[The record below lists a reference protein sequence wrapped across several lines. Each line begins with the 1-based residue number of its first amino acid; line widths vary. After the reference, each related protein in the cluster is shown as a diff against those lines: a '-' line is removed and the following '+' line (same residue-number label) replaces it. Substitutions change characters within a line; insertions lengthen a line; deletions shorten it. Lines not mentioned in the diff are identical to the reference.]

1 MRPAGLAQPAFE
13 TSKPPS
19 IFKSYYVLTL
29 LTLIGALAF
38 VDRNIIN
45 IVIEP
50 IKAEFELSD
59 TMMGFM
65 VGFGFVMIYVF
76 MSVPIARLADRKGR
90 IPIVA
95 MGLAFWSVMTTLGGF
110 AQSVIQLLLTR
121 IGVGIGESSSGAPTN
136 SLIADFFPKD
146 KRPMAMSIFYLSP
159 YVGTYI
165 GFWIGGLTRSLG
177 HDWRTA
183 FFFAGV
189 PGLLIAALLFV
200 SVKEPQRGIQEGKS
214 GDIKNYNL
222 KETLRYFV
230 NNKTYLYSLIG
241 LCLSSLPD
249 FSLTAWISPFL
260 ERVHEMDVL
269 RVVSVGSTIKL
280 IGGMAGVLMGG
291 VIVTRLGKKSD
302 RWRILTPGI
311 TSLLAGPALVTFL
324 FAPMPLGWVGLFCSV
339 FFMGFRMGPVLGL
352 VQTVVKV
359 RMRAFAAAVIFMF
372 GNLFGQGVG
381 PFIIGVCN
389 DLLMPV
395 LGKYAIRYS
404 MLSLPLTSMLGAL
417 FFVMAARHVTRDIR
431 RSQAEQ

>member
-1 MRPAGLAQPAFE
+1 MRPAGAAQPPFE
-13 TSKPPS
+13 SSKPPS
-19 IFKSYYVLTL
+19 IFKSYYVLAL
-29 LTLIGALAF
+29 LTLAGSLAF

-59 TMMGFM
+59 TVMGFM
-65 VGFGFVMIYVF
+65 VGFGFIMIYVF
-76 MSVPIARLADRKGR
+76 LSIPIARVADRKGR
-90 IPIVA
+90 IPIIA
-95 MGLAFWSVMTTLGGF
+95 IGLAFWSVMTTLGGF

-121 IGVGIGESSSGAPTN
+121 VGVGIGESSSGAPTN
-136 SLIADFFPKD
+136 SLVADYFPKD
-146 KRPMAMSIFYLSP
+146 KRPMAMSILYISP
-159 YVGTYI
+159 FLGTYI
-165 GFWIGGLTRSLG
+165 GFWIGGLVRNFG

-183 FFFAGV
+183 FFFAGI
-189 PGLLIAALLFV
+189 PGLLLAALIFF
-200 SVKEPQRGIQEGKS
+200 SVKEPPRGIQDGKS
-214 GDIKNYNL
+214 GDVKNYNL

-230 NNKTYLYSLIG
+230 DNKTYLYSLIG

-249 FSLTAWISPFL
+249 FSLTVWISPFL
-260 ERVHEMDVL
+260 ERVHEMSVL

-280 IGGMAGVLMGG
+280 IGGMAGVLTGG

-324 FAPMPLGWVGLFCSV
+324 FAPLPLAWVGLFCSV

-352 VQTVVKV
+352 VQTIVKV
-359 RMRAFAAAVIFMF
+359 RMRAFAAAIIFMF
-372 GNLFGQGVG
+372 GNLFGFGVG
-381 PFIIGVCN
+381 PFIIGACN

-395 LGKYAIRYS
+395 FGKYAIRYS
-404 MLSLPLTSMLGAL
+404 MLSLPLTSMLGAV
-417 FFVMAARHVTRDIR
+417 FFIMATRHVTRDIQ